1 MQQAG
6 QTKSSVNGFGRHKL
20 QNAKANSIR
29 LTSVGKGGGFES
41 SPRDRLFYVTA
52 CLIGHQVEVQVL
64 DGSVFSGILHATNAD
79 KDFDIVLK
87 MARLVK
93 DGSRGQNYTSE
104 SLSKPASRTFIIPA
118 KELVQVTS
126 KGVHLTPDDVTN
138 EYQLEKQHELMTDS
152 CISQSRPIE
161 GERELERWVP
171 DDDTPECPELDN
183 IFDGHWNRLLKG
195 WNQFEVNETLFGVK
209 STFNEELYTTKLERG
224 PQMRDLEREALRIA
238 KEIEGEETHD
248 LHLAEERG
256 AQLHGNIEIDEE
268 TRYSSVFRGV
278 DDSGCDDCED
288 ILLDS
293 RNDETFQDVSSSV
306 MVKSLTNMSS
316 KRSNDGGQEPSRT
329 SSMDEAQLSLLSTCG
344 DISLTGCD
352 NQAKQLSAEHV
363 YVMDDS
369 RVHEIQISEQTGT
382 SCSNTDVGKQ
392 MPAEEGSEVL
402 KSEATCI
409 SHETKKEP
417 SDMSGLSSDMPEGQ
431 GKVRRKAQSA
441 NSCTHSSVVSTSDR
455 GGTALVSAASGLS
468 NSSSE
473 FKLNPNAKSFVPSQ
487 SPLRPASPV
496 SDGSFYYPTNVT
508 PVQHMHGMPVG
519 VGIGPS
525 YAGHQPVMFNHQ
537 VAPTPQPYFHPN
549 GPQYGQQMI
558 IGHPRQVV
566 YMPTYPPEYFFI
578 LDCSEQF
585 FWVNTGIG

>member
-183 IFDGHWNRLLKG
+183 IFDGHWNRLLKYPFLG

-316 KRSNDGGQEPSRT
+316 KRSNDGAQEPSRT

-402 KSEATCI
+402 KSE
-409 SHETKKEP
+409 
-417 SDMSGLSSDMPEGQ
+417 DMPEGQ

-455 GGTALVSAASGLS
+455 GGTALVSAGSGLS

-558 IGHPRQVV
+558 IGHPRQAV
-566 YMPTYPPEYFFI
+566 YMPTYPPNRRLVCVRWKKCHSGEEIFDWTIDTMYPATSQRI
-578 LDCSEQF
+578 AD
-585 FWVNTGIG
+585 